1 MQWNDL
7 IVLGPAGATAL
18 GALGILLLSVLLAP
32 RTPGRRPGASGARVS
47 RVSGVSKASRVSGV
61 SKASRASRP
70 SESGGEDELAR
81 MRVNL
86 LLAGLATASLAL
98 AGGFAFSRLMSQPAP
113 SPLSPMLDLD
123 GLAAL
128 SILVVGLAAV
138 LVTWLSTSRLTAI
151 RIPYGEYYA
160 LVLLGLAGSFAAL
173 QAENMIVLFLGL
185 ELLGMATTILTAAER
200 GKKHGLE
207 SALKAFLSNA
217 LGSALLLLGIILLFG
232 ATGHFDYPG
241 LRDSLDAAR
250 WLDLAGLALVFA
262 GLAMKLALVPFHQ
275 WLPDVQEG
283 TSTSVA
289 AFVSTCVV
297 MTVTLAWLRLVL
309 HGLPDLHALLSP
321 VFAGLGVA
329 SIVLANLMALVQRNV
344 KRMLGW
350 LVIAQAGTWMLA
362 FCVGDEAAF
371 VAMFFY
377 LVAYALVMLGAF
389 GVVMTL
395 KGGGREL
402 ERLEHFAG
410 IAESRKGLAAIMT
423 LFMLALAGV
432 PGTVGF
438 WARWHLV
445 GALVAGGELVL
456 AIVAVMG
463 SVVSLYICMQVPVMM
478 YMRET
483 LEEEV
488 TESATNELLVLL
500 LCAGVV
506 IGLGI
511 WPDPLLPGWGM
522 GLLEF
527 FESSVH

>member
-1 MQWNDL
+1 MEAAQIQWSDL
-7 IVLGPAGATAL
+7 VALGPVAAMAL
-18 GALGILLLSVLLAP
+18 GAMGILLLSVLLAP
-32 RTPGRRPGASGARVS
+32 RVPAVGSGASGAAER
-47 RVSGVSKASRVSGV
+47 GQ
-61 SKASRASRP
+61 
-70 SESGGEDELAR
+70 SEGHMESEVAR
-81 MRVNL
+81 MRINL
-86 LLAGLATASLAL
+86 LLAGLATASLVS
-98 AGGFAFSRLMSQPAP
+98 AGGFAYSGLMTRPSL
-113 SPLSPMLDLD
+113 SPLSSMLALD
-123 GLAAL
+123 GLAAV

-138 LVTWLSTSRLTAI
+138 LVTWLSTSRLTSI

-173 QAENMIVLFLGL
+173 QAESMIVLFLGL
-185 ELLGMATTILTAAER
+185 ELMGASTTILTAAER

-207 SALKAFLSNA
+207 AALKAFLSNA
-217 LGSALLLLGIILLFG
+217 LASALLLLGIILLFG

-241 LRDSLDAAR
+241 LRATFDSR
-250 WLDLAGLALVFA
+250 GWLDLAGLALVFA
-262 GLAMKLALVPFHQ
+262 GLGMKLALVPFHQ

-297 MTVTLAWLRLVL
+297 MTLTLAWLRLVL
-309 HGLPDLHALLSP
+309 HGLPDLQALLSP

-329 SIVLANLMALVQRNV
+329 SIVLANLMALIQRNV
-344 KRMLGW
+344 KRMLSW

-362 FCVGDEAAF
+362 FCVGGEIAF
-371 VAMFFY
+371 GAMLFY

-389 GVVMTL
+389 GVVMSL

-410 IAESRKGLAAIMT
+410 IAESRKGLAGIMT

-445 GALVAGGELVL
+445 GALVSGGELML
-456 AIVAVMG
+456 AVVAVLG

-483 LEEEV
+483 LEEEA

-500 LCAGVV
+500 LCAGIVV
-506 IGLGI
+506 GLGI
-511 WPDPLLPGWGM
+511 WPDPALPGWGM

-527 FESSVH
+527 FQGSVR